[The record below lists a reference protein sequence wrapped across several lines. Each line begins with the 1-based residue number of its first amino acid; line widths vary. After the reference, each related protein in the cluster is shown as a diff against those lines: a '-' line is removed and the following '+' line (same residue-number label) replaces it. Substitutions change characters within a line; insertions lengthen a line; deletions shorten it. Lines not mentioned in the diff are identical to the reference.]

1 MEKKK
6 INPMKEV
13 MRVLSYVLSHYKFSC
28 LVVLLG
34 IICSSLTTLTM
45 TLFMEVLVDDY
56 IIPLT
61 LSAVKD
67 YVPLAHAI
75 IKLIAVLACG
85 IICAYTYNR
94 VMVNVTQGT
103 LNRLRKDLFNNMESL
118 PIKYF
123 DTHAHGD
130 IMSVYTNDIDT
141 LRQLISQVMPQMVNS
156 CITLIPGCQSFQADT
171 SFHSRKTSAG

>member
-1 MEKKK
+1 
-6 INPMKEV
+6 
-13 MRVLSYVLSHYKFSC
+13 
-28 LVVLLG
+28 
-34 IICSSLTTLTM
+34 
-45 TLFMEVLVDDY
+45 MEVLVDDY

-75 IKLIAVLACG
+75 MKLIAVLACG

-103 LNRLRKDLFNNMESL
+103 LNRLRKDLFSNMESL

-130 IMSVYTNDIDT
+130 IMSVYTNDMYT
-141 LRQLISQVMPQMVNS
+141 PTISTHCAS
-156 CITLIPGCQSFQADT
+156 S
-171 SFHSRKTSAG
+171 